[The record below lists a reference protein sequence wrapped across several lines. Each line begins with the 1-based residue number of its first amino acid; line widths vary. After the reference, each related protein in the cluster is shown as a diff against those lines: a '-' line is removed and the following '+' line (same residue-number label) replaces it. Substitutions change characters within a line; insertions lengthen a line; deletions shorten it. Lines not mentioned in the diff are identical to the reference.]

1 MKLLKKY
8 IKSLILE
15 ISQEDVQDS
24 TNPLDWIA
32 AAYEDYR
39 SWHDEDGEK
48 STDEY
53 WAMFDAAKSFGLT
66 YLGRGSARRV
76 FAIGSDKVVKLAK
89 DKRGLAQNKIEAF
102 AGNDSFASEIL
113 AEVYDY
119 DAVDFAWIIAERLTP
134 LEDGEES
141 IAEELIGVP
150 WTDIKKMLGVKDR
163 WRSDAREL
171 GVKDDEL
178 APSFTSKA
186 KPNLKFMKNFESFLH
201 RYAGLLEGDIAK
213 TSSWGIKKDGS
224 LAILDYGITKK
235 AFEELY

>member
-24 TNPLDWIA
+24 TNPLDWII

-39 SWHDEDGEK
+39 SWYDEDGEK

-150 WTDIKKMLGVKDR
+150 WTDIKKMLGVK
-163 WRSDAREL
+163 
-171 GVKDDEL
+171 GDEL
-178 APSFTSKA
+178 APSFTFEV

-224 LAILDYGITKK
+224 LALLDYGITRK
-235 AFEELY
+235 AFKEMY

>member
-15 ISQEDVQDS
+15 ISQEDVEDS
-24 TNPLDWIA
+24 TNPLDWII

-150 WTDIKKMLGVKDR
+150 WTDIKKMLGVKD
-163 WRSDAREL
+163 
-171 GVKDDEL
+171 DEL
-178 APSFTSKA
+178 EHSYTSWA
-186 KPNLKFMKNFESFLH
+186 EPNLKFMKNFESFLH

-224 LAILDYGITKK
+224 LALLDYGITRK
-235 AFEELY
+235 AFKEMY